1 MSQITLSEADGVR
14 YLHFDSPWVQGAM
27 RIARPFE
34 IELDYVRD
42 MMAWLLFMHAPPRI
56 LQLGLGAGAL
66 TKWCWKHL
74 PDTQVTVVERD
85 PEVVAAC
92 RRFFRLPP
100 DDDRLQ
106 VRVEDA
112 AQAVARREWQAAF
125 GVLQVDLYDHEAQGP
140 VLDSLGF
147 YRQCR
152 ALLAPTGMLVV
163 NLFGAGHRA
172 SARSIERLHQIFD
185 DRVLL
190 LPQTPAGNRVV
201 LAFQGGRLAPTPE
214 QLRTRAEFLDQDF
227 SLGAHRWVQAAWPVL
242 PPLV

>member
-1 MSQITLSEADGVR
+1 MSHITLSEADGVR

-27 RIARPFE
+27 RIDRPFE

-56 LQLGLGAGAL
+56 LHLGLGAGAL
-66 TKWCWKHL
+66 TKWCWKYL
-74 PDTQVTVVERD
+74 PHTQVTVVERD
-85 PEVVAAC
+85 PEVVSAC
-92 RRFFRLPP
+92 QRFFRLPP
-100 DDDRLQ
+100 EDDRL
-106 VRVEDA
+106 RVLIEDA
-112 AQAVARREWQAAF
+112 AFAVVRPEWRSAF
-125 GVLQVDLYDHEAQGP
+125 GVVQVDLYDHEAQGP
-140 VLDSLGF
+140 VLDSLDF

-152 ALLAPTGMLVV
+152 ALLAPTGILVA

-172 SARSIERLHQIFD
+172 SARSIERLHQTFD

-190 LPQTPAGNRVV
+190 LPQTAAGNRVV
-201 LAFQGGRLAPTPE
+201 LAFQGGRLAPTRE
-214 QLRTRAEFLDQDF
+214 QLRARAEFLDLGF